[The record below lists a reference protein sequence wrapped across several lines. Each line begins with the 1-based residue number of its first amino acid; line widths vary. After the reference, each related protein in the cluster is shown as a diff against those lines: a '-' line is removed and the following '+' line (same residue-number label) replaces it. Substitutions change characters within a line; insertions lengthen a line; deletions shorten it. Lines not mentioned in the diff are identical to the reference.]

1 MGSLARQWTLSNFDR
16 LVKRIQWSPALDH
29 LVTLGFFEPAS
40 EDYQDIRAGGT
51 DIKSARLLIEKILER
66 SENAVE
72 AFRSFVF
79 KQHPGLEWK
88 DASVSE
94 ESLKDERASTTD
106 DQRDVRKRR
115 LFRSGT
121 STNDQSSEKK
131 VSGDGGHPIARPLIG
146 LPSTQATRSAGA
158 SKRQR
163 KKAAQS
169 RARTRNVV
177 ITVGIVVVAV
187 IASFW
192 PQLRQAISPSA
203 QPEVGQPPLRRGVS
217 PSPQRG
223 GPKEVIDFRNN
234 ALATLIHA
242 RAHDRAFLWLT
253 EEDPQP
259 VENVHVNLVITT
271 KAAQMKE
278 ELNRE
283 RGRKT
288 PAIKVPDHDPMHG
301 KIPVDVA
308 DVFDPAID
316 DSTTN
321 ISTIILRA
329 EAGMGKTFTFAK
341 TMPLRWLKNSLFWP
355 DLDLVFV
362 IHLGDPQVQVANRLE
377 DVFLEQ
383 FAESLTPAEKE
394 AIMSFISKNP
404 QRVLLVCDAFD
415 EGENFVPPIIHKVI
429 RGTLLPGLRVLVT
442 SRPCIG
448 IRKLAKFAHRQLEML
463 GIAKEDLPKFIEKQL
478 RREEHADELARELTG
493 QLNDRK
499 DMVNLMGSPL
509 IASLVCGFFAQEQY
523 LPGSSTEL
531 YQRIIINLLRRANEK
546 TFKGLLS
553 DSDDNDQYPHIL
565 KLSGKAG
572 DILDQLGQLALFGLR
587 NGKVVFKKEEVDQF
601 CSRAILEIGILMR
614 LTKTGRALT
623 PRDHVAF
630 FHLTFMEFFA
640 GYALSKK
647 CVPPSSL
654 KGGLIALPPDC
665 VSRNLHEFPMER
677 ERNII
682 VWFFASGLWSLIDT
696 GFALQKISWATAG
709 AEIIYIDGNYTE
721 FDNLVT
727 TLCVVQQFLE
737 VCGHN
742 KRAGTTLPVECK
754 EMNSSIIISSLK
766 QLFREYPVLQNL
778 ISAPSWTRGDNCIW
792 KHWVAISVLVVTGN
806 IMGVFL
812 YVFIIILY
820 SKQLASASQ

>member
-29 LVTLGFFEPAS
+29 LVTLGFFEPTS

-51 DIKSARLLIEKILER
+51 DIKSARLLIEKVLER

-72 AFRSFVF
+72 DFRSFVL

-88 DASVSE
+88 DASVCE
-94 ESLKDERASTTD
+94 ESLKDGRASTSCSD

-115 LFRSGT
+115 ASAT
-121 STNDQSSEKK
+121 SISTNDQVDAQTVSS
-131 VSGDGGHPIARPLIG
+131 DGCHGNPRPLIG
-146 LPSTQATRSAGA
+146 LPPSQATRSA

-177 ITVGIVVVAV
+177 ITVAGIVVVAV

-192 PQLRQAISPSA
+192 PQLRQAISPSV
-203 QPEVGQPPLRRGVS
+203 QPEVGQPRL
-217 PSPQRG
+217 QRG

-271 KAAQMKE
+271 KAAQMNE
-278 ELNRE
+278 EQNLE

-288 PAIKVPDHDPMHG
+288 PAIKVPDHNPMHG

-308 DVFDPAID
+308 DVFNPAID
-316 DSTTN
+316 DSATN
-321 ISTIILRA
+321 ISSIILRA

-341 TMPLRWLKNSLFWP
+341 TMPLRWLKNSSFWP

-383 FAESLTPAEKE
+383 FAESLTPAEKG

-415 EGENFVPPIIHKVI
+415 EGENFVPPIIHKLI

-448 IRKLAKFAHRQLEML
+448 IRKLAKFAHRQLELL
-463 GIAKEDLPKFIEKQL
+463 GIAKEDLPKFIQKQL
-478 RREEHADELARELTG
+478 RREENADKLARELTG

-546 TFKGLLS
+546 TFKGLLL
-553 DSDDNDQYPHIL
+553 DSDDNGQYPHIL

-647 CVPPSSL
+647 CLTPSDL
-654 KGGLIALPPDC
+654 GGGQILLPPGC
-665 VSRNLHEFPMER
+665 VSANLKEFPMER

-682 VWFFASGLWSLIDT
+682 VWFFASGLWSLLDT
-696 GFALQKISWATAG
+696 GFALHNKWGAG
-709 AEIIYIDGNYTE
+709 QGVIHVSGYREEVEDT
-721 FDNLVT
+721 VT
-727 TLCVVQQFLE
+727 TLGVVQQFLE
-737 VCGHN
+737 VCNHD
-742 KRAGTTLPVECK
+742 KRVGTASPVECE
-754 EMNSSIIISSLK
+754 EMNSSNIISSLK
-766 QLFREYPVLQNL
+766 QLVREYPVLQNL
-778 ISAPSWTRGDNCIW
+778 ITAPSSVRGDHYDW
-792 KHWVAISVLVVTGN
+792 MSVPVAAFFSCLRIAAFFSIGPFLVA
-806 IMGVFL
+806 VFRSWFGL
-812 YVFIIILY
+812 LPNTLIF
-820 SKQLASASQ
+820 